1 MQWLAHNRHRNQ
13 FADGRYRMVG
23 GVFLEGY
30 RDTTRLHMLALPAPS
45 STRQFHWRPGFQW
58 QPGRNGRRYFPVG
71 EYRMKEGRWLEGQPL
86 PDPTQFDKMLPAPQK
101 RIKMKAKAVKVP
113 PSPGQKEHQVSFSLA
128 KSLREDSDRDLVRN
142 LLNQVAN
149 AVDGDASH
157 IQVSLRVVVPA
168 EAKDKIVNRAEEA
181 GIPPSVTDL

>member
-1 MQWLAHNRHRNQ
+1 
-13 FADGRYRMVG
+13 
-23 GVFLEGY
+23 
-30 RDTTRLHMLALPAPS
+30 MLALPAPS